1 MELRF
6 EDFFVHYFLNTTNAS
21 ILKLHGEVIEYETDF
36 FFFLCV
42 LIQAMVGCLLLA
54 LIIVVNFAKWIDLT
68 CSKKFKKPNDTIDD
82 LKSKKRITKTNGDKT
97 DRTPNHLSIQL
108 NKVLKNSR
116 ILKFNLLIS

>member
-1 MELRF
+1 MKR
-6 EDFFVHYFLNTTNAS
+6 
-21 ILKLHGEVIEYETDF
+21 IF

-82 LKSKKRITKTNGDKT
+82 LKSKKRITKTNGYKT